1 MIKVV
6 GIVLTALII
15 NIVLKNYSKEFTFL
29 INIVCTIII
38 FTLISKDLKGIV
50 DRLTSISNEIS
61 VLLPYI
67 KIMLKI
73 LGISMIAQLLSDLC
87 RDNGE
92 NTLANQTE
100 LSAKIIILVTA
111 LPLFTTIMD
120 IMIGMLFIFM
130 LILVFPDVC
139 FAEEKIADYQS
150 QLDEYDLSS
159 FDLLDDDTA
168 SLLDEL
174 GIDDFDYENISS
186 NSGIWMPRGIT
197 RTSSAIR

>member
-67 KIMLKI
+67 KVMLKI

-120 IMIGMLFIFM
+120 IMIGML
-130 LILVFPDVC
+130 
-139 FAEEKIADYQS
+139 K
-150 QLDEYDLSS
+150 
-159 FDLLDDDTA
+159 
-168 SLLDEL
+168 
-174 GIDDFDYENISS
+174 
-186 NSGIWMPRGIT
+186 
-197 RTSSAIR
+197 

>member
-6 GIVLTALII
+6 GIVLMALII

-73 LGISMIAQLLSDLC
+73 LGISMIAQLISDLC

-120 IMIGMLFIFM
+120 IMIGML
-130 LILVFPDVC
+130 
-139 FAEEKIADYQS
+139 K
-150 QLDEYDLSS
+150 
-159 FDLLDDDTA
+159 
-168 SLLDEL
+168 
-174 GIDDFDYENISS
+174 
-186 NSGIWMPRGIT
+186 
-197 RTSSAIR
+197 

>member
-73 LGISMIAQLLSDLC
+73 LGISMIDQLLSDLC

-120 IMIGMLFIFM
+120 IMIGML
-130 LILVFPDVC
+130 
-139 FAEEKIADYQS
+139 K
-150 QLDEYDLSS
+150 
-159 FDLLDDDTA
+159 
-168 SLLDEL
+168 
-174 GIDDFDYENISS
+174 
-186 NSGIWMPRGIT
+186 
-197 RTSSAIR
+197 

>member
-6 GIVLTALII
+6 RIVLTALII

-120 IMIGMLFIFM
+120 IMIGML
-130 LILVFPDVC
+130 
-139 FAEEKIADYQS
+139 K
-150 QLDEYDLSS
+150 
-159 FDLLDDDTA
+159 
-168 SLLDEL
+168 
-174 GIDDFDYENISS
+174 
-186 NSGIWMPRGIT
+186 
-197 RTSSAIR
+197 

>member
-92 NTLANQTE
+92 KTLANQTE

-120 IMIGMLFIFM
+120 IMIGML
-130 LILVFPDVC
+130 
-139 FAEEKIADYQS
+139 K
-150 QLDEYDLSS
+150 
-159 FDLLDDDTA
+159 
-168 SLLDEL
+168 
-174 GIDDFDYENISS
+174 
-186 NSGIWMPRGIT
+186 
-197 RTSSAIR
+197 

>member
-120 IMIGMLFIFM
+120 IMMNLAITFILRM
-130 LILVFPDVC
+130 ILS
-139 FAEEKIADYQS
+139 E
-150 QLDEYDLSS
+150 
-159 FDLLDDDTA
+159 
-168 SLLDEL
+168 
-174 GIDDFDYENISS
+174 
-186 NSGIWMPRGIT
+186 R
-197 RTSSAIR
+197 

>member
-120 IMIGMLFIFM
+120 IMIG
-130 LILVFPDVC
+130 IL
-139 FAEEKIADYQS
+139 K
-150 QLDEYDLSS
+150 
-159 FDLLDDDTA
+159 
-168 SLLDEL
+168 
-174 GIDDFDYENISS
+174 
-186 NSGIWMPRGIT
+186 
-197 RTSSAIR
+197 

>member
-50 DRLTSISNEIS
+50 DRLTSISYEIS

-120 IMIGMLFIFM
+120 IMIGML
-130 LILVFPDVC
+130 
-139 FAEEKIADYQS
+139 K
-150 QLDEYDLSS
+150 
-159 FDLLDDDTA
+159 
-168 SLLDEL
+168 
-174 GIDDFDYENISS
+174 
-186 NSGIWMPRGIT
+186 
-197 RTSSAIR
+197 

>member
-100 LSAKIIILVTA
+100 QSAKIIILVTA
-111 LPLFTTIMD
+111 LPLFTTIKD
-120 IMIGMLFIFM
+120 IMIGML
-130 LILVFPDVC
+130 
-139 FAEEKIADYQS
+139 K
-150 QLDEYDLSS
+150 
-159 FDLLDDDTA
+159 
-168 SLLDEL
+168 
-174 GIDDFDYENISS
+174 
-186 NSGIWMPRGIT
+186 
-197 RTSSAIR
+197 

>member
-120 IMIGMLFIFM
+120 IMIGM
-130 LILVFPDVC
+130 D
-139 FAEEKIADYQS
+139 
-150 QLDEYDLSS
+150 
-159 FDLLDDDTA
+159 
-168 SLLDEL
+168 SLLYLMTHCLIQETMM
-174 GIDDFDYENISS
+174 I
-186 NSGIWMPRGIT
+186 
-197 RTSSAIR
+197 

>member
-15 NIVLKNYSKEFTFL
+15 NIVLKKYSKEFTFL

-120 IMIGMLFIFM
+120 IMIGML
-130 LILVFPDVC
+130 
-139 FAEEKIADYQS
+139 K
-150 QLDEYDLSS
+150 
-159 FDLLDDDTA
+159 
-168 SLLDEL
+168 
-174 GIDDFDYENISS
+174 
-186 NSGIWMPRGIT
+186 
-197 RTSSAIR
+197 

>member
-92 NTLANQTE
+92 NTLANQTV

-120 IMIGMLFIFM
+120 IMIGML
-130 LILVFPDVC
+130 
-139 FAEEKIADYQS
+139 K
-150 QLDEYDLSS
+150 
-159 FDLLDDDTA
+159 
-168 SLLDEL
+168 
-174 GIDDFDYENISS
+174 
-186 NSGIWMPRGIT
+186 
-197 RTSSAIR
+197 

>member
-38 FTLISKDLKGIV
+38 FTFISKDLKGIV

-120 IMIGMLFIFM
+120 IMIGML
-130 LILVFPDVC
+130 
-139 FAEEKIADYQS
+139 K
-150 QLDEYDLSS
+150 
-159 FDLLDDDTA
+159 
-168 SLLDEL
+168 
-174 GIDDFDYENISS
+174 
-186 NSGIWMPRGIT
+186 
-197 RTSSAIR
+197 

>member
-29 INIVCTIII
+29 INIVCAIII

-120 IMIGMLFIFM
+120 IMIGML
-130 LILVFPDVC
+130 
-139 FAEEKIADYQS
+139 K
-150 QLDEYDLSS
+150 
-159 FDLLDDDTA
+159 
-168 SLLDEL
+168 
-174 GIDDFDYENISS
+174 
-186 NSGIWMPRGIT
+186 
-197 RTSSAIR
+197 

>member
-29 INIVCTIII
+29 VNIVCTIII

-87 RDNGE
+87 RDDGE

-120 IMIGMLFIFM
+120 IMIGML
-130 LILVFPDVC
+130 
-139 FAEEKIADYQS
+139 K
-150 QLDEYDLSS
+150 
-159 FDLLDDDTA
+159 
-168 SLLDEL
+168 
-174 GIDDFDYENISS
+174 
-186 NSGIWMPRGIT
+186 
-197 RTSSAIR
+197 

>member
-61 VLLPYI
+61 FLLPYI

-120 IMIGMLFIFM
+120 IMIGML
-130 LILVFPDVC
+130 
-139 FAEEKIADYQS
+139 K
-150 QLDEYDLSS
+150 
-159 FDLLDDDTA
+159 
-168 SLLDEL
+168 
-174 GIDDFDYENISS
+174 
-186 NSGIWMPRGIT
+186 
-197 RTSSAIR
+197 

>member
-29 INIVCTIII
+29 INIVCT
-38 FTLISKDLKGIV
+38 
-50 DRLTSISNEIS
+50 
-61 VLLPYI
+61 I

-120 IMIGMLFIFM
+120 IMIGML
-130 LILVFPDVC
+130 
-139 FAEEKIADYQS
+139 K
-150 QLDEYDLSS
+150 
-159 FDLLDDDTA
+159 
-168 SLLDEL
+168 
-174 GIDDFDYENISS
+174 
-186 NSGIWMPRGIT
+186 
-197 RTSSAIR
+197 

>member
-50 DRLTSISNEIS
+50 DRLTSISNGIS

-120 IMIGMLFIFM
+120 IMIGML
-130 LILVFPDVC
+130 
-139 FAEEKIADYQS
+139 K
-150 QLDEYDLSS
+150 
-159 FDLLDDDTA
+159 
-168 SLLDEL
+168 
-174 GIDDFDYENISS
+174 
-186 NSGIWMPRGIT
+186 
-197 RTSSAIR
+197 

>member
-6 GIVLTALII
+6 GFVLTALII

-120 IMIGMLFIFM
+120 IMIGML
-130 LILVFPDVC
+130 
-139 FAEEKIADYQS
+139 K
-150 QLDEYDLSS
+150 
-159 FDLLDDDTA
+159 
-168 SLLDEL
+168 
-174 GIDDFDYENISS
+174 
-186 NSGIWMPRGIT
+186 
-197 RTSSAIR
+197 

>member
-15 NIVLKNYSKEFTFL
+15 NIALKNYSKEFTFL

-100 LSAKIIILVTA
+100 LSAKIIIIVTA

-120 IMIGMLFIFM
+120 IMIGML
-130 LILVFPDVC
+130 
-139 FAEEKIADYQS
+139 K
-150 QLDEYDLSS
+150 
-159 FDLLDDDTA
+159 
-168 SLLDEL
+168 
-174 GIDDFDYENISS
+174 
-186 NSGIWMPRGIT
+186 
-197 RTSSAIR
+197 

>member
-15 NIVLKNYSKEFTFL
+15 NIVLKNYSKGFTFL

-120 IMIGMLFIFM
+120 IMIGML
-130 LILVFPDVC
+130 
-139 FAEEKIADYQS
+139 K
-150 QLDEYDLSS
+150 
-159 FDLLDDDTA
+159 
-168 SLLDEL
+168 
-174 GIDDFDYENISS
+174 
-186 NSGIWMPRGIT
+186 
-197 RTSSAIR
+197 

>member
-6 GIVLTALII
+6 GIALTALII

-29 INIVCTIII
+29 VNIVCTIII

-120 IMIGMLFIFM
+120 IMIGML
-130 LILVFPDVC
+130 
-139 FAEEKIADYQS
+139 K
-150 QLDEYDLSS
+150 
-159 FDLLDDDTA
+159 
-168 SLLDEL
+168 
-174 GIDDFDYENISS
+174 
-186 NSGIWMPRGIT
+186 
-197 RTSSAIR
+197 

>member
-29 INIVCTIII
+29 INILCIII

-120 IMIGMLFIFM
+120 IMIGML
-130 LILVFPDVC
+130 
-139 FAEEKIADYQS
+139 K
-150 QLDEYDLSS
+150 
-159 FDLLDDDTA
+159 
-168 SLLDEL
+168 
-174 GIDDFDYENISS
+174 
-186 NSGIWMPRGIT
+186 
-197 RTSSAIR
+197 

>member
-50 DRLTSISNEIS
+50 DRLTSISNETS

-120 IMIGMLFIFM
+120 IMIGML
-130 LILVFPDVC
+130 
-139 FAEEKIADYQS
+139 K
-150 QLDEYDLSS
+150 
-159 FDLLDDDTA
+159 
-168 SLLDEL
+168 
-174 GIDDFDYENISS
+174 
-186 NSGIWMPRGIT
+186 
-197 RTSSAIR
+197 

>member
-100 LSAKIIILVTA
+100 LSAKIIVLVTA

-120 IMIGMLFIFM
+120 IMIGML
-130 LILVFPDVC
+130 
-139 FAEEKIADYQS
+139 K
-150 QLDEYDLSS
+150 
-159 FDLLDDDTA
+159 
-168 SLLDEL
+168 
-174 GIDDFDYENISS
+174 
-186 NSGIWMPRGIT
+186 
-197 RTSSAIR
+197 

>member
-100 LSAKIIILVTA
+100 LAGKIFILVTA

-120 IMIGMLFIFM
+120 IMIGML
-130 LILVFPDVC
+130 
-139 FAEEKIADYQS
+139 K
-150 QLDEYDLSS
+150 
-159 FDLLDDDTA
+159 
-168 SLLDEL
+168 
-174 GIDDFDYENISS
+174 
-186 NSGIWMPRGIT
+186 
-197 RTSSAIR
+197 

>member
-6 GIVLTALII
+6 GIVLTALVI

-120 IMIGMLFIFM
+120 IMIGML
-130 LILVFPDVC
+130 
-139 FAEEKIADYQS
+139 K
-150 QLDEYDLSS
+150 
-159 FDLLDDDTA
+159 
-168 SLLDEL
+168 
-174 GIDDFDYENISS
+174 
-186 NSGIWMPRGIT
+186 
-197 RTSSAIR
+197 

>member
-6 GIVLTALII
+6 EIVLTALII

-120 IMIGMLFIFM
+120 IMIGML
-130 LILVFPDVC
+130 
-139 FAEEKIADYQS
+139 K
-150 QLDEYDLSS
+150 
-159 FDLLDDDTA
+159 
-168 SLLDEL
+168 
-174 GIDDFDYENISS
+174 
-186 NSGIWMPRGIT
+186 
-197 RTSSAIR
+197 

>member
-61 VLLPYI
+61 VLLQYI

-73 LGISMIAQLLSDLC
+73 LGISMLAQLLSDLC

-120 IMIGMLFIFM
+120 IMIGML
-130 LILVFPDVC
+130 
-139 FAEEKIADYQS
+139 K
-150 QLDEYDLSS
+150 
-159 FDLLDDDTA
+159 
-168 SLLDEL
+168 
-174 GIDDFDYENISS
+174 
-186 NSGIWMPRGIT
+186 
-197 RTSSAIR
+197 

>member
-29 INIVCTIII
+29 LNIVCTIII

-120 IMIGMLFIFM
+120 IMIGML
-130 LILVFPDVC
+130 
-139 FAEEKIADYQS
+139 K
-150 QLDEYDLSS
+150 
-159 FDLLDDDTA
+159 
-168 SLLDEL
+168 
-174 GIDDFDYENISS
+174 
-186 NSGIWMPRGIT
+186 
-197 RTSSAIR
+197 

>member
-111 LPLFTTIMD
+111 LPLCTTIMD
-120 IMIGMLFIFM
+120 IMIGML
-130 LILVFPDVC
+130 
-139 FAEEKIADYQS
+139 K
-150 QLDEYDLSS
+150 
-159 FDLLDDDTA
+159 
-168 SLLDEL
+168 
-174 GIDDFDYENISS
+174 
-186 NSGIWMPRGIT
+186 
-197 RTSSAIR
+197 